1 MLGKAFQYIRIIFP
15 VFFLLNGSVAFAQA
29 SFEGLG
35 DLASGLF
42 SNSAWGVSGD
52 SSVVVG
58 DAISDSGTQAF
69 RWQNDVMP
77 PLGDLPGGNFFS
89 FAQRVSGD
97 GSVVVA
103 RALSQVQRQKASVFR
118 SSVLKCFRSG
128 YGSVIAT
135 PFIAVL
141 LLYSHCYR
149 NVTSRLIWMAVHY
162 TADRFDKNHFSS
174 DCFFTARLS
183 NFPLLPAVFLTKRMS
198 PIVIFLSTALHIS

>member
-1 MLGKAFQYIRIIFP
+1 MGKAFQYIRIIFP

-77 PLGDLPGGNFFS
+77 PLGHLPGGNFFS
-89 FAQRVSGD
+89 FGQRVSGTAPW
-97 GSVVVA
+97 SL
-103 RALSQVQRQKASVFR
+103 R
-118 SSVLKCFRSG
+118 
-128 YGSVIAT
+128 
-135 PFIAVL
+135 VL
-141 LLYSHCYR
+141 LVKFSAK
-149 NVTSRLIWMAVHY
+149 RL
-162 TADRFDKNHFSS
+162 RFSEVL
-174 DCFFTARLS
+174 CS
-183 NFPLLPAVFLTKRMS
+183 NASGRVMGALLQHPS
-198 PIVIFLSTALHIS
+198 